1 MGRVSPD
8 GVPYC
13 LVDLSL
19 HSLEEVLIRIEG
31 LLLAVV
37 ESVETHVLQSAAA
50 LGGGEG
56 IGDIGCCR
64 HFAPLCEDIAVGAV
78 DRHAALCKLL
88 AIVEHIFRHL
98 AEIDIEVTAV
108 VAGIAGLTRVD
119 EGIHHP
125 KLHIFDVGCLEVV
138 GVELTHHAAP
148 VACGVVER
156 AVGSKV
162 GVEVVGAA
170 LVGVV
175 GKVEHGDGRRGSVVS
190 ALVAVGIELLDVN
203 LTHIRVAELVE
214 VALDVSRSERGT
226 QTGEER
232 VNGVPGKQRAVEA

>member
-1 MGRVSPD
+1 MIVVVSRVSPD
-8 GVPYC
+8 RVPYS

-19 HSLEEVLIRIEG
+19 HSLEEVLIGIEG

-98 AEIDIEVTAV
+98 TEIDVEVTAV

-162 GVEVVGAA
+162 GVEVVRAA
-170 LVGVV
+170 LVGVI
-175 GKVEHGDGRRGSVVS
+175 GQVENGQCRRGSVVG
-190 ALVAVGIELLDVN
+190 ALVSVGIEFLDVD
-203 LTHIRVAELVE
+203 LAHVRVAELVE
-214 VALDVSRSERGT
+214 VALDVSRRE
-226 QTGEER
+226 
-232 VNGVPGKQRAVEA
+232 